1 MFLFFLVLRAALLSF
16 CPPFKL
22 TCTFKRGNLFYSL
35 WVPPL
40 QNLRELNVGAFE
52 AKIAPHD
59 MSRLAPWK
67 KIIH

>member
-1 MFLFFLVLRAALLSF
+1 MFLFFLVLQAALLSF

-35 WVPPL
+35 WIPPL
-40 QNLRELNVGAFE
+40 QNLRELNIGAFE